1 MSSGNTRKITFPA
14 DSVLNAV
21 IQDGDV
27 CELGQ
32 ILHHRRGEFN
42 INQTNHVGLTALH
55 HAVLSNNLDA
65 VKMLLCGDSDV
76 NAKDIHGFSPLHTAS
91 ACGFLQISSLL
102 LLFGAD
108 VFSLTKQL
116 ELPVD
121 VAKDISIV
129 RLLTTEM
136 YSRIQGELYFQT
148 VVTAKIINIWTK
160 IRKILVFVIKVLYT
174 LWTFIWQ
181 RSRITVKQV
190 DTEQVSVGT
199 KQVKHEQV
207 GTVRTQVT
215 NTDNNNKQ
223 KKKNKPMVKIE

>member
-1 MSSGNTRKITFPA
+1 MPGGNNRKITFPA
-14 DSVLNAV
+14 DSVLSAV

-27 CELGQ
+27 CELCR
-32 ILHHRRGEFN
+32 ILHNQRGEFN

-65 VKMLLCGDSDV
+65 VKMLLCCNSDV
-76 NAKDIHGFSPLHTAS
+76 NAKDVHGFSALHTAS

-102 LLFGAD
+102 LVFGAD

-136 YSRIQGELYFQT
+136 YSRIQAELYLQT
-148 VVTAKIINIWTK
+148 VVTTKLTNIWLTF
-160 IRKILVFVIKVLYT
+160 RKIVICVVSFLYIVLKN
-174 LWTFIWQ
+174 IWQ
-181 RSRITVKQV
+181 RPSTAVTQIN
-190 DTEQVSVGT
+190 DGQVSAVRSVMNGGT
-199 KQVKHEQV
+199 QITHS
-207 GTVRTQVT
+207 
-215 NTDNNNKQ
+215 DNNNKQ

>member
-1 MSSGNTRKITFPA
+1 MPGGNSRKITFPA

-27 CELGQ
+27 YELGQ
-32 ILHHRRGEFN
+32 ILHNRRGEFN

-55 HAVLSNNLDA
+55 HAVLSKNLDA

-108 VFSLTKQL
+108 VFSLTKQM

-129 RLLTTEM
+129 RLLTAEM
-136 YSRIQGELYFQT
+136 YSRIQTELYFQT
-148 VVTAKIINIWTK
+148 LVTNKLINMWSKFRTIAM
-160 IRKILVFVIKVLYT
+160 FVLRLLYT
-174 LWTFIWQ
+174 LVKYVWQ
-181 RSRITVKQV
+181 RSPITFKQV
-190 DTEQVSVGT
+190 AKKQVSVAP
-199 KQVKHEQV
+199 
-207 GTVRTQVT
+207 GTVNGGTRVT
-215 NTDNNNKQ
+215 NTENNNKQ